1 MSRLRLGALALAASV
16 GTAAAAD
23 YGAPLPVTVP
33 PSPEASA
40 WYGPSPF
47 AVSGSA
53 YGLSGYG
60 YYYDEPTEHRFG
72 PPPGQRYRRTADL
85 RRRAWR

>member
-1 MSRLRLGALALAASV
+1 MFRSSLLGALALVAAAGGAS
-16 GTAAAAD
+16 AAD
-23 YGAPLPVTVP
+23 YGAPLPVTVFP
-33 PSPEASA
+33 PAPSA

-60 YYYDEPTEHRFG
+60 YYYDEPTEHRLG
-72 PPPGQRYRRTADL
+72 PPPGPRYRRAADL
-85 RRRAWR
+85 RRRPSR